1 VTRTSRIQVT
11 TWCNEKLAALHANG
25 GWTPT
30 GSFQDVSSLMDDL
43 IGEREGDAWTV
54 IEFCTRTSGGMC
66 QWAEVEEG
74 YLRVCLHSEE
84 VPPLVYYGTIRQLK
98 ILQKY
103 LRNVLFYDP
112 SKVPAVRVSAPHAC
126 FHYFDQSIC
135 FFERGDTEAETVFE
149 LARQAIE
156 RGDPIVM
163 PGIPRCA
170 QPPMRGPRQEQTAS
184 PPQ

>member
-1 VTRTSRIQVT
+1 VTKAKSYVQVT
-11 TWCNEKLAALHANG
+11 TWCNEKLAALHAYG

-30 GSFQDVSSLMDDL
+30 GAFKEVSGLMDGL
-43 IGEREGDAWTV
+43 LGGREGDAWTI

-74 YLRVCLHSEE
+74 YLRTCLHSEE

-103 LRNVLFYDP
+103 LKNTILYEDL

-126 FHYFDQSIC
+126 FHYFDRSIC
-135 FFERGDTEAETVFE
+135 FFERGDTEAINVFE
-149 LARQAIE
+149 AARQAIE

-170 QPPMRGPRQEQTAS
+170 QPPMRK
-184 PPQ
+184 